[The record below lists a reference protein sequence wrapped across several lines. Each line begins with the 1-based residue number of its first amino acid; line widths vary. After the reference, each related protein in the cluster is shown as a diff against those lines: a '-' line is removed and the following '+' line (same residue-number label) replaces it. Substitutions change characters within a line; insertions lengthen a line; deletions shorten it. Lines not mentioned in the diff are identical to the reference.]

1 MAASGSDSKAI
12 SQFYKPYLSD
22 ESESDT
28 DSYSSKGSTAST
40 SSSASSSPPVPP
52 SQSRANV
59 FSSGGATVSEV
70 SGDFVKIPMYPMGAP
85 QAFNQTNPAFTST
98 KLSSTIMLNSRDRDT
113 NIFPQPSAF
122 SIRLPRLYRNVAAI
136 SVSQIKMLSA
146 FYYFTDVK
154 NNTSIRVQELGRQK
168 TVNGAVVDNA
178 LDVFI
183 RNGTYD
189 VNSLINEL
197 NNQMNK
203 TPLYNIITKADFT
216 SKFTTSGDFTLLF
229 NPPGDTTYNS
239 LTGVFESL
247 QTTND
252 IVAKYFNTSG
262 SLGVSY
268 YSPNEIL
275 VAYYYPMLKDLT
287 ISQVSSTTP
296 LPVNP
301 FIPIVTK
308 FVINN
313 NKSYLPINYNQ
324 TDAASILLLNGS
336 TYYDRIVYGF
346 QGLTDPY
353 VLSVIQNPANQAILD
368 KYKADNTWFNYLVNK
383 YVGSYDSNG
392 GRLTIYSKQLNT
404 SIVSDLN
411 AQYQTILTQ
420 QLVKNGVSPLQVNT
434 IQQNATNLNG
444 ASIDMYNYIQRQFMN
459 FFGINYGSLSSSF
472 YTKFSNKLNIF
483 DASGRYGWDLTFQG
497 TQTST
502 GIVDNYPDLSGY
514 WPNLTLTASKK
525 DAAGNPTTEYY
536 CPNQLDSSQK
546 VRYTYTKPMA
556 ADARGLLQLAGGS
569 ESCYGYQDI
578 SANITPTSY
587 FRTSFKSRCRQT
599 LFIAVTPP
607 PNNNLSENYYLDK
620 TNTPLLYNSTSDLLI
635 DAVGS
640 AFTFY
645 DISQNMLDGTD
656 YMRSVDNNKAPRF
669 LAFMKQIKPALDTN
683 LKTGAVS
690 LFSYNTVLFFR
701 LLHGGYPVP
710 LHLSGNTTKF
720 KSDIYIER
728 EDGLPFGVNMAVY
741 WYRDRAA
748 FMADAT
754 TYIKNVNYSNPTHYF
769 SKTII
774 NAKDNISVI
783 TNTFISYDY
792 SFFLIKALSPPSQ
805 MALRVFCIRHDEYG
819 IYSIANNTTDLR
831 RLPIDPIYLANK
843 TDPIKSFPS
852 DKPQL
857 FNSTRFRNSYD
868 LEGISNNLL
877 DYNIL
882 NADATHFDPYNFIDN
897 VGPLASATRY
907 LFQYSSPALL
917 PSSGIDTWS
926 QYFYSNST
934 NSILDTSANSI
945 IYNPTKAAAEIASGL
960 LPYKDNNNEY
970 VFTNWFRAGA
980 TTNLFTYY
988 DLSGNLQ
995 KSPSTPANYPEQAI
1009 MPYGTTNIFS
1019 GFSYGQP
1026 DISGGSSPFSI
1037 CFKKGTSLVT
1047 DISFNQINVSNSNQL
1062 VLNASTLTSVIGIP
1076 FMPQSGDF
1084 VIPKKVVIKFA
1095 YIQPNKNAAGFVG
1108 RTNSLKSTLG
1118 DNYTYSTYSTN
1129 TSYSGPSDISVWDD
1143 KYIANR
1149 QNVVLGVF
1157 YIRDIL
1163 NKKSLLSAVD
1173 LSNNVVSYIDIEK
1186 ALCTLSLKKIVQTG
1200 NYVTTSGGTSN
1211 TKTRSPDWGTYYI
1224 YEKSVVPKNSWVP
1237 IKQTVTGSGANSGIN
1252 TQWAVVNQPPDISG
1266 NIYMSA
1272 RSAESEASEYYSDI
1286 SNNALCFVPFYP
1298 VLNSTETLVTQDTNP
1313 AVAPFSKPFK
1323 TWKPAY
1329 TTYKYSSELNPL
1341 GIMVQTATPTNNPSV
1356 GNWRVGSF
1364 TGLTYTNRPY
1374 LPFKTCAPL
1383 RINPIIYHKGTTG
1396 KIESL
1401 CIEDLGGNGLA
1412 SGINSTYLGTCG
1424 SFCLG
1429 INSTNTV
1436 KIANPTI
1443 PTYFNIRVN
1452 VETRDDPFNPIKD
1465 IINNP
1470 KLSSTYANT
1479 MLFAYDISQN
1489 AVGWT
1494 VTNDIVDIQNGWGL
1508 ETKKNYLA
1516 YDNNSGFNYLSY
1528 LNSFSVEAGQN
1539 YSLNLRSYL
1548 PTTALNCGIRI
1559 MGKNWC
1565 DFGYLTLGRLMKEID
1580 AIIAGGVILNADGT
1594 LTDPFNFRILN
1605 SYTYNYTRTLL
1616 QFNQRFIG
1624 AFIYGRGFTNASYGG
1639 LSVNATGFTDFM
1651 TQFKQLSESVVTAT
1665 AGITAAQSLALSST
1679 KAYIKSNYSG
1689 ILPDVVLQ
1697 RNRYTDP
1704 LSFSLLF
1711 QSALIS
1717 PYKDSFDQW
1726 GLGWNLGFDK
1736 IDTTFS
1742 TRCVASTFVRIVDD
1756 FIYMKLNDEFNCN
1769 GIDSSDKEDL
1779 NKNRDSTGK
1788 TRGYFGKLL
1797 LNAFGSFAQTFVQSA
1812 KPFPSTIPKVD
1823 QLRFS
1828 FVDANN
1834 NQIFNNDCEF
1844 NISLEISE
1852 VVDALDVNSA
1862 LVRGMGGVAAPK
1874 PPA

>member
-1 MAASGSDSKAI
+1 MAASGSDPKAI

-22 ESESDT
+22 ESDSDT
-28 DSYSSKGSTAST
+28 DSYSSKGSGTT
-40 SSSASSSPPVPP
+40 SSSSTASSPPVSPAQNR
-52 SQSRANV
+52 SNL
-59 FSSGGATVSEV
+59 FSSGGASISEV
-70 SGDFVKIPMYPMGAP
+70 TGDAPKIPMFPMGAP

-113 NIFPQPSAF
+113 NVFPQPSAF

-136 SVSQIKMLSA
+136 AVSQIKMLSA

-154 NNTSIRVQELGRQK
+154 NNTSIRLQELGRQK
-168 TVNGAVVDNA
+168 TVNSTVVNNSI
-178 LDVFI
+178 DVFI

-189 VNSLINEL
+189 VNSLISEL

-247 QTTND
+247 QTTTD

-268 YSPNEIL
+268 YSPNQIL

-301 FIPIVTK
+301 FIPVVTK

-313 NKSYLPINYNQ
+313 NKSYLPITYNQ
-324 TDAASILLLNGS
+324 NDPATILLLNGS

-346 QGLTDPY
+346 QGLDDPY

-368 KYKADNTWFNYLVNK
+368 KYKSDNTWFSFLVNK

-444 ASIDMYNYIQRQFMN
+444 ASIDMYNFIQTQFMN

-472 YTKFSNKLNIF
+472 YTNFSNKLHIY

-497 TQTST
+497 VQTST
-502 GIVDNYPDLSGY
+502 GIVNNYPDLSGY
-514 WPNLTLTASKK
+514 WPNLALTAT
-525 DAAGNPTTEYY
+525 AGDGGEYY
-536 CPNQLDSSQK
+536 CTNPQNSLEK
-546 VRYTYTKPMA
+546 VQYTFTTPA
-556 ADARGLLQLAGGS
+556 VTGSGATLQLAGGS
-569 ESCYGYQDI
+569 EACYGYQDLPV
-578 SANITPTSY
+578 NITPTSY

-599 LFIAVTPP
+599 LYIAVTPP
-607 PNNNLSENYYLDK
+607 TNANPSEKYYLDK
-620 TNTPLLYNSTSDLLI
+620 TTSPLLYNSTGDLLI

-640 AFTFY
+640 TFTLF

-656 YMRSVDNNKAPRF
+656 YMRSIDNNGIPRF
-669 LAFMKQIKPALDTN
+669 LTFMAQVKPAFDN
-683 LKTGAVS
+683 KLKTGAIS

-710 LHLSGNTTKF
+710 LNLSGKLTKF
-720 KSDIYIER
+720 KSDIFIER
-728 EDGLPFGVNMAVY
+728 EDGKPFGVNMAVY

-754 TYIKNVNYSNPTHYF
+754 TYIKNINYSNPTHYF
-769 SKTII
+769 SKTLV
-774 NAKDNISVI
+774 NASDSVAII
-783 TNTFISYDY
+783 TNTFLSYDY
-792 SFFLIKALSPPSQ
+792 SFFLIKALTPPSQ
-805 MALRVFCIRHDEYG
+805 MSLRVFSIRHDEYG
-819 IYSIANNTTDLR
+819 VYTIANDSDLR
-831 RLPIDPIYLANK
+831 RLPLDTAFLANK
-843 TDPIKSFPS
+843 TNPVKSFPT
-852 DKPQL
+852 DKALL
-857 FNSTRFRNSYD
+857 FESKRFRNSYD
-868 LEGISNNLL
+868 LAGISNNLL
-877 DYNIL
+877 DYNII
-882 NADATHFDPYNFIDN
+882 NADSTHFDPYNFINN
-897 VGPLASATRY
+897 VGAIGSPLQY
-907 LFQYSSPALL
+907 LFQYSSSARL
-917 PSSGIDTWS
+917 PNSGIDTWS
-926 QYFYSNST
+926 QYFYSGST
-934 NSILDTSANSI
+934 NSILDTSANKI
-945 IYNPTKAAAEIASGL
+945 IYEPTLATKEALSGV
-960 LPYKDNNNEY
+960 LPYPGNTNEY
-970 VFTNWFRAGA
+970 VFSNWFRAGA
-980 TTNLFTYY
+980 TSNLFNYY
-988 DLSGNLQ
+988 DTAGALQ
-995 KSPSTPANYPEQAI
+995 QSLSTPAMYPEQTI
-1009 MPYGTTNIFS
+1009 MPFPRLNTFTE
-1019 GFSYGQP
+1019 FSYGNT
-1026 DISGGSSPFSI
+1026 DISGSSPFSI
-1037 CFKKGTSLVT
+1037 CFKKGSALVT
-1047 DISFNQINVSNSNQL
+1047 DISFNQVSVPTSNHIMLSANSFN
-1062 VLNASTLTSVIGIP
+1062 SVIGIP
-1076 FMPQSGDF
+1076 FMPPSGDI
-1084 VIPKKVVIKFA
+1084 VLPTKVVIKFA
-1095 YIQPNKNAAGFVG
+1095 YIQPNKNLTGIMG
-1108 RTNSLKSTLG
+1108 RSSPLKTSLG
-1118 DNYTYSTYSTN
+1118 DNYNYSTYSSSS
-1129 TSYSGPSDISVWDD
+1129 SYSGVTDNTMWDD
-1143 KYIANR
+1143 KYIKNR
-1149 QNVVLGVF
+1149 RNILLGVF
-1157 YIRDIL
+1157 YVRDII
-1163 NKKSLLSAVD
+1163 NKKTLLNQVD
-1173 LSNNVVSYIDIEK
+1173 LSNNVVSHIDIGG

-1200 NYVTTSGGTSN
+1200 NFVTTVNGTSN

-1224 YEKSVVPKNSWVP
+1224 YEKSDVAKNNWVP
-1237 IKQTVTGSGANSGIN
+1237 VNQTITGSGFDAVCN
-1252 TQWAVVNQPPDISG
+1252 TQWAVVNQSPDISG

-1272 RSAESEASEYYSDI
+1272 TSAQSEASEYYRDI

-1298 VLNSTETLVTQDTNP
+1298 VLNSTETLVTQDTNNS
-1313 AVAPFSKPFK
+1313 VAPFPKPFVQ
-1323 TWKPAY
+1323 WKQPFTT
-1329 TTYKYSSELNPL
+1329 TTYSSALNPL
-1341 GIMVQTATPTNNPSV
+1341 GIMEQTATVVNNPAT
-1356 GNWRVGSF
+1356 GFWKVGSF

-1374 LPFKTCAPL
+1374 LPFKSCAPL
-1383 RINPIIYHKGTTG
+1383 RINPNIYYTG
-1396 KIESL
+1396 SSGKVESL
-1401 CIEDLGGNGLA
+1401 CIEDLNGAGLA
-1412 SGINSTYLGTCG
+1412 SGVNSTYLGTCG
-1424 SFCLG
+1424 PFFLG
-1429 INSTNTV
+1429 ANSND
-1436 KIANPTI
+1436 IASLSSPTT
-1443 PTYFNIRVN
+1443 PTFFNIRVN
-1452 VETRDDPFNPIKD
+1452 ITISNTPFNPIKD
-1465 IINNP
+1465 IANNP
-1470 KLSSTYANT
+1470 NLKNCYANT

-1494 VTNDIVDIQNGWGL
+1494 VKNDIVDIQNGWGL
-1508 ETKKNYLA
+1508 EKKTNYMA
-1516 YDNNSGFNYLSY
+1516 YDNSSGFNYLSY
-1528 LNSFSVEAGQN
+1528 LNSFSVEAGQT
-1539 YSLNLRSYL
+1539 YGLNLRSYL
-1548 PTTALNCGIRI
+1548 PTTSLNCGIRI

-1565 DFGYLTLGRLMKEID
+1565 DFGYLSLGRLMNEID
-1580 AIIAGGVILNADGT
+1580 EIIKGGVVLNADGT
-1594 LTDPFNFRILN
+1594 LTDLYNYRISKN
-1605 SYTYNYTRTLL
+1605 YTYNYARTLL
-1616 QFNQRFIG
+1616 QFNAKFIG
-1624 AFIYGRGFTNASYGG
+1624 SFIFGRGFAIASFGG
-1639 LSVNATGFTDFM
+1639 LNVISTGFTNFM
-1651 TQFKQLSESVVTAT
+1651 KQFKELSESVVNAT
-1665 AGITAAQSLALSST
+1665 AGITAAQTLALSST
-1679 KAYIKSNYSG
+1679 KEYIKSNYSG

-1704 LSFSLLF
+1704 LSFSILF

-1779 NKNRDSTGK
+1779 NKNRDSSGK

-1874 PPA
+1874 AP